1 LKNIFKLIC
10 LVTSRWPGA
19 APYLVGRGRP
29 VAVLTA
35 LAALH
40 LTGCARPAET
50 SEMDCA
56 ATTAEL
62 QPLLDTRAHDI
73 TETGGIAQAWSAAR
87 RWVERHLVTHDD
99 WVSLGSCQLR
109 EGDLQVAERAFL
121 EARSRVRHSVDAA
134 IGLGHVALRGDRPGE
149 AALLFA
155 GALKQATASLDA
167 REGLRLALARLPVGD
182 PAAPVVL
189 DVLRAATA
197 KGVADPA
204 DQYLLAMADRRS
216 GGSGE
221 RRLRAEAPSGAV
233 SYFARAGTDY
243 LEVRDASGNWSPVF
257 IQGVNLGPAR
267 PGRFASEAPEDEATW
282 SGWLAQIADLG
293 ANAVRVY
300 TLQPPA
306 FYRALATHNEDSS
319 RPRLWLLQG
328 VWADLPPGDDFNDA
342 AYVAGFEAGIARVI
356 DAVHGDLVLDPVRG
370 HARGVFDVDVSAF
383 TLGWI
388 IGREWEPF
396 AVAAFQ
402 QLNPAP
408 CTHDGRLVQVRDG
421 QAMECWIGRMLD
433 YAAGYEARRHGQ
445 ARPLTF
451 ANWPTLDPIS
461 HSTEATRAEE
471 DRIRLQV
478 DDIPLPARTAPAWDD
493 DAVSVDATRMTGT
506 PAFPPGVFASYHV
519 YPNFPYFMNLEPAYA
534 EAHDDEGV
542 LRYAGYLRELKAHHG
557 RQPVMVAEFGMS
569 TSRGIA
575 HLQPEGLHHGGHD
588 EAEAM
593 HQNARLIR
601 AIHAERMA
609 GGVAFEF
616 MDEWFKGTWS
626 TSPFEIP
633 EEHRPRWFNAESPE
647 QSYGL
652 FAMRPAQPVRVDG
665 DASDWSSI
673 APLATEQAQ
682 AAAAAPMSPLK
693 AAYDAGW
700 VYLLLQSTGGVAPDW
715 TRIALSIGFDT
726 YDAARGERRLPAP
739 ADCEVP
745 GGVEFAL
752 VLRGPDASEL
762 LVTPPYLLRH
772 PAESGDALQL
782 YSPTDATG
790 SYSALSL
797 ETNRE
802 RYTRAGLRIPAQ
814 RVSPGKLRFG
824 SLDPAAPD
832 FDSRSDVSTG
842 SDGTIELRLP
852 WALLNFADPSTASVL
867 HNPEGGAQI
876 GTMTTTGIGLHV
888 CVRDLGSRST
898 PMSLPPAFLPVTPWT
913 QPEFVMQPKHGLD
926 ELRDAFRTLAGTPL
940 ARRPETEHQ
949 P

>member
-1 LKNIFKLIC
+1 MF
-10 LVTSRWPGA
+10 
-19 APYLVGRGRP
+19 
-29 VAVLTA
+29 VATA
-35 LAALH
+35 LAALY
-40 LTGCARPAET
+40 LAGCARPVETGEINCAEI
-50 SEMDCA
+50 
-56 ATTAEL
+56 TAEL
-62 QPLLDTRAHDI
+62 QPLLDARIHEIA
-73 TETGGIAQAWSAAR
+73 EAGGIAPAWSAAR
-87 RWVERHLVTHDD
+87 RWVERQLVTHDD

-109 EGDLQVAERAFL
+109 SGDLRLAESAFL

-134 IGLGHVALRGDRPGE
+134 IGLGHVALRGDRASE
-149 AALLFA
+149 ATSLFA

-167 REGLRLALARLPVGD
+167 REGLQLSLARLNVGD
-182 PAAPVVL
+182 PAAPIAL
-189 DVLRAATA
+189 EALRAVTSRGAT
-197 KGVADPA
+197 KPA
-204 DQYLLAMADRRS
+204 DRYLLAMADRRS

-221 RRLRAEAPSGAV
+221 LRLRTEVPPGPV
-233 SYFARAGTDY
+233 GYFARAGADY
-243 LEVRDASGNWSPVF
+243 LEIRDASGNWSPLFV
-257 IQGVNLGPAR
+257 QGVNLGPAT

-282 SGWLAQIADLG
+282 SDWLARIADLG

-306 FYRALATHNEDSS
+306 FYRALAAYNENPS

-328 VWADLPPGDDFNDA
+328 VWADLPAGDNFNDP
-342 AYVAGFEAGIARVI
+342 AYAAGFEAEIARVV
-356 DAVHGDLVLDPVRG
+356 DAVHGDLVLDPARG
-370 HARGVFDVDVSAF
+370 NARGVFDADVSAF
-383 TLGWI
+383 TLAWI
-388 IGREWEPF
+388 VGREWEPF

-408 CTHDGRLVQVRDG
+408 CTHDGRFVQVRNG
-421 QAMECWIGRMLD
+421 QAMECWVGRMLD
-433 YAAGYEARRHGQ
+433 YAAGYEARRHNQ

-451 ANWPTLDPIS
+451 ANWPTLDPIP
-461 HSTEATRAEE
+461 HPTEATRAEE
-471 DRIRLQV
+471 DRIRLEV
-478 DDIPLPARTAPAWDD
+478 AGIPLPERTAPAWDD

-519 YPNFPYFMNLEPAYA
+519 YPNFPYFMNLEPSYA
-534 EAHDDEGV
+534 GTRDEEGV

-557 RQPVMVAEFGMS
+557 RQPVLVAEFGMS
-569 TSRGIA
+569 SSRGIA

-588 EAEAM
+588 EADAM

-626 TSPFEIP
+626 TSPFEVP

-652 FAMRPAQPVRVDG
+652 FAMRPAPPVRVDG

-673 APLATEQAQ
+673 PVLATEEPRAET
-682 AAAAAPMSPLK
+682 AVPLSPLK
-693 AAYDAGW
+693 AVYDAGW
-700 VYLLLQSTGGVAPDW
+700 IYLLLKFADGAEPDW
-715 TRIALSIGFDT
+715 AQTALSIGFDT

-762 LVTPPYLLRH
+762 LVTPPYLPRH

-782 YSPTDATG
+782 YSPTEPTG
-790 SYSALSL
+790 AYSALSL

-802 RYTRAGLRIPAQ
+802 RYTRAGQRIAAQ
-814 RVSPGKLRFG
+814 RVWPGRLRFG

-842 SDGTIELRLP
+842 SDGTIEVRLP

-867 HNPEGGAQI
+867 HSPERGRQLATLATPGIRLHACIRDPGPGAPAI
-876 GTMTTTGIGLHV
+876 AM
-888 CVRDLGSRST
+888 
-898 PMSLPPAFLPVTPWT
+898 PPAFLPITPWT

-926 ELRDAFRTLAGTPL
+926 QLRDAFRTLAGTPL
-940 ARRPETEHQ
+940 ARQPQTEPRP
-949 P
+949 